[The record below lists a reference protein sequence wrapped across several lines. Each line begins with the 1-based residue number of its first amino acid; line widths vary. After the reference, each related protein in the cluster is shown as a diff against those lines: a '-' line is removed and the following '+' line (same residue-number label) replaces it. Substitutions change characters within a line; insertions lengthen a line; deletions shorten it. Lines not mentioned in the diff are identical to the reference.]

1 MKRFARPDALWLAG
15 ILLVA
20 FAVRLAWV
28 LYAQVDPLDGRFA
41 DTVVYHLIAA
51 SMAEGGGYTSPYTLL
66 PTALFPP
73 GYISFLIPIYWAFGA
88 HYELAEL
95 ANVFLGTASV
105 GLLYVIALQ
114 LFGVGPARLA
124 ALLLAVFPG
133 QVFFTSLIY
142 SEPLYTLLMLAGLIV
157 LIAARRRSLDW
168 RWVVLYGIVAGAA
181 TMVRSSGAAML
192 VMGPLYL
199 LLLTRDVRGAARA
212 TVLMAAGAALLIGPW
227 TVRNIIT
234 LDSPVVITTAAGI
247 NLYQGHHVGA
257 SGGDVSPAKL
267 IYTYGLVNR
276 AGGEVD
282 VNNAGVK
289 EAVHFA
295 ATHPLSEVA
304 LVGKK
309 LRELYA
315 GDSGWLDLNEDYGHY
330 PFIEPDLRD
339 ALRTTA
345 DVYYFALLAA
355 AGLGVLRWSRERG
368 AGPLLPVVVI
378 LVWSGAHVVTF
389 GAPRYHVPVMPLFC
403 LLAAY
408 GLAWLPGLAAGAG
421 RRANVV
427 DS

>member
-1 MKRFARPDALWLAG
+1 M
-15 ILLVA
+15 
-20 FAVRLAWV
+20 RLAWA

-41 DTVVYHLIAA
+41 DTVFYHLIAA
-51 SMAEGGGYTSPYTLL
+51 SMAEGGGYTSPYTFL

-73 GYISFLIPIYWAFGA
+73 GCPFFLIPIYWAFDP
-88 HYELAEL
+88 HYQLAEL

-114 LFGVGPARLA
+114 LFGVGPARVA
-124 ALLLAVFPG
+124 ALLLAAFPG

-142 SEPLYTLLMLAGLIV
+142 AEPLYTLVMLAGLIV

-181 TMVRSSGAAML
+181 MMVRSAGTAVL
-192 VMGPLYL
+192 VMGPLYV
-199 LLLTRDVRGAARA
+199 LLLTRDLRGTVRA
-212 TVLMAAGAALLIGPW
+212 TALMAVGAALLVGPW
-227 TVRNIIT
+227 TVRNIVT
-234 LDSPVVITTAAGI
+234 LDSPVVLTTAAGI

-267 IYTYGLVNR
+267 LDTYRPLR
-276 AGGEVD
+276 RPGGEVD

-304 LVGKK
+304 LAGKK
-309 LRELYA
+309 LKELYA
-315 GDSGWLDLNEDYGHY
+315 GDTGWLDLNEDFGHH
-330 PFIEPDLRD
+330 PFIEPDVRD
-339 ALRTTA
+339 ALRITA
-345 DVYYFALLAA
+345 DVYYFALLAV
-355 AGLGVLRWSRERG
+355 AGVGVLRWSRERG
-368 AGPLLPVVVI
+368 EGPLLPVVVI
-378 LVWSGAHVVTF
+378 LVWSGAHIVTF
-389 GAPRYHVPVMPLFC
+389 GSPRYHVPVMPLLS

-408 GLAWLPGLAAGAG
+408 GLAWLPGLVAGAG
-421 RRANVV
+421 RRANAF